1 MELYGV
7 PSGILYGQNERVDEL
22 NERIQARQF
31 SDRPLAPNFSSRPVL
46 SKYSHFPIV
55 DRRAPSEE
63 TIKQMPLHNVETN
76 FSPAT
81 QKGPPGAYYANIDL
95 ESQLRN
101 QAHKVQKHSNE
112 HVYVPNSGSDLYKV
126 HVPSVPGPNPHPGLF
141 STNNGLKTFRQ
152 NLLPS
157 TIGRDTFNNHTR
169 VQLRNIG
176 NI

>member
-46 SKYSHFPIV
+46 SKYSHFPVV
-55 DRRAPSEE
+55 DRRAQSDEK
-63 TIKQMPLHNVETN
+63 IQQVPLHNVETN

-81 QKGPPGAYYANIDL
+81 HNGPPCGYYTNIDL

-101 QAHKVQKHSNE
+101 QSHKVQKMP
-112 HVYVPNSGSDLYKV
+112 HVWLVELSLYKYKR
-126 HVPSVPGPNPHPGLF
+126 G
-141 STNNGLKTFRQ
+141 
-152 NLLPS
+152 
-157 TIGRDTFNNHTR
+157 
-169 VQLRNIG
+169 
-176 NI
+176 